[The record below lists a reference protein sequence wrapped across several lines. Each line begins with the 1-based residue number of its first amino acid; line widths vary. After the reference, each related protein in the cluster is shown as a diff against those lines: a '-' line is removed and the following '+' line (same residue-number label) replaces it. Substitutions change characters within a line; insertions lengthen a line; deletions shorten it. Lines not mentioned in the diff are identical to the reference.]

1 LHGRCG
7 RRGYVFK
14 DECWVAKHIW
24 KSPACRQKFG
34 PEFWL
39 PDWFPRERYAVCDY
53 CRDVYSLQSAQQHS
67 EACEEKANE
76 RNTNGPWMKECN
88 LTMKLARAHGLLCT
102 QCYEVH
108 APGALVCQWV
118 KRKSM
123 WEFAQQRRALMNL
136 ISAQRQRQLQLGR
149 YLLLSGC
156 CGLRNA
162 HRLVHM
168 WCNLSI
174 CGGNLISIQS
184 AIGSHVP
191 QHQIC
196 CYRSCDRA
204 VCPRVRATI
213 ALTISGYRT
222 CTAVKQHGHLDTCT
236 AVKQYGHIYTCTA
249 VKQSGHVDT
258 CTAIG

>member
-1 LHGRCG
+1 MCPNSSVHGRCD

-24 KSPACRQKFG
+24 KSPACRQKVG

-39 PDWFPRERYAVCDY
+39 PEWFPRELYAVCDY
-53 CRDVYSLQSAQQHS
+53 CRDVYSLQSAKQHI
-67 EACEEKANE
+67 EACEEKANG
-76 RNTNGPWMKECN
+76 RNPNGPWMKECN
-88 LTMKLARAHGLLCT
+88 LTMKLAREHGLLCT

-108 APGALVCQWV
+108 APGALSCQWG

-136 ISAQRQRQLQLGR
+136 ISAQQQRQLQHGR

-156 CGLRNA
+156 RGLRNA

-174 CGGNLISIQS
+174 CGVNLISIRS

-191 QHQIC
+191 QHQIS
-196 CYRSCDRA
+196 CYRSCDRT
-204 VCPRVRATI
+204 VCPPVRHNCRHPQWLPHLHSCRAAWTHLHLYSCQAVWTRRHMYSHRVTSI
-213 ALTISGYRT
+213 A
-222 CTAVKQHGHLDTCT
+222 
-236 AVKQYGHIYTCTA
+236 
-249 VKQSGHVDT
+249 
-258 CTAIG
+258 